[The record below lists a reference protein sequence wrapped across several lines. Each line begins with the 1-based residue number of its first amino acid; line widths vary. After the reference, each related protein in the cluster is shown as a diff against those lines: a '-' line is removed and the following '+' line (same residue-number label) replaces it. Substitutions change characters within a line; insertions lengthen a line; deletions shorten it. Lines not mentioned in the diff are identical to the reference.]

1 MTEAFLFRFDGSRD
15 NDRYL
20 ECARARG
27 FVLFAGKELRLGP
40 GWIPDYMR
48 VVVEDEGRS
57 CKLAII
63 ELEADAN
70 TARISAR
77 KYLPESSQSV
87 VDALFAYLERACIRC
102 RATAD
107 PRLESITKLKDILQ
121 ECETI
126 VVVAAGCQRDS
137 FDSIEELPL
146 IDQDH
151 GLRPTRAN
159 AERKPR
165 RGFVLNG
172 DVTLSPVEH
181 KNLSRTV
188 LILDAVV
195 RGWDKSGASFRNWR
209 SSRAQPLRA
218 ALRAD
223 PGQFS
228 ELGVL
233 MLGNKLGVQVDVDRV
248 AAELASVWT
257 SLSRRQYTPDSVLRA
272 LQQYLPIA
280 SGLPS
285 SIAVR
290 EAFEKARPFL

>member
-15 NDRYL
+15 NDRYI
-20 ECARARG
+20 EFARERG
-27 FVLFAGKELRLGP
+27 FLLFAGKELRLGP

-63 ELEADAN
+63 GLEADPH

-77 KYLPESSQSV
+77 KYLPESSRSV
-87 VDALFAYLERACIRC
+87 VDALVAYLERACIQC

-107 PRLESITKLKDILQ
+107 PRLASITRLKDILHD
-121 ECETI
+121 CENI
-126 VVVAAGCQRDS
+126 VVVTAGCQRGS
-137 FDSIEELPL
+137 FDTIEELLL

-151 GLRPTRAN
+151 GPRPAQAN
-159 AERKPR
+159 AEKKASRC
-165 RGFVLNG
+165 FVLTG

-195 RGWDKSGASFRNWR
+195 RGWDKSGASFRAWR
-209 SSRAQPLRA
+209 NSRAQPLRA

-223 PGQFS
+223 PGRFS

-233 MLGNKLGVQVDVDRV
+233 MLGNKVGVQVNVERV

-257 SLSRRQYTPDSVLRA
+257 SLSRKQYTPDSALRA

>member
-20 ECARARG
+20 EFARARG

-57 CKLAII
+57 CKLAIV

-87 VDALFAYLERACIRC
+87 VDALVAYLERACIQC

-107 PRLESITKLKDILQ
+107 PRLPSIMRLKEILQ

-126 VVVAAGCQRDS
+126 LVVTAGCQRDS
-137 FDSIEELPL
+137 FDSIEELSL

-151 GLRPTRAN
+151 G
-159 AERKPR
+159 PR
-165 RGFVLNG
+165 RSAQDNVEKKASRLVLTG
-172 DVTLSPVEH
+172 DVSLSPLEH

-218 ALRAD
+218 SLRAD
-223 PGQFS
+223 PGRFS

-233 MLGNKLGVQVDVDRV
+233 MLGTKLGVQVNVDRL
-248 AAELASVWT
+248 AAELGSIWT
-257 SLSRRQYTPDSVLRA
+257 SLSRKQYAPDSVVRA

-290 EAFEKARPFL
+290 EAFEKARHFL

>member
-1 MTEAFLFRFDGSRD
+1 M
-15 NDRYL
+15 
-20 ECARARG
+20 
-27 FVLFAGKELRLGP
+27 
-40 GWIPDYMR
+40 
-48 VVVEDEGRS
+48 
-57 CKLAII
+57 
-63 ELEADAN
+63 
-70 TARISAR
+70 
-77 KYLPESSQSV
+77 
-87 VDALFAYLERACIRC
+87 VDALVAYLERACVQC

-107 PRLESITKLKDILQ
+107 PRLPSITRLKDILQ

-126 VVVAAGCQRDS
+126 AVVTAGCQRDS
-137 FDSIEELPL
+137 FDSVEELSL

-151 GLRPTRAN
+151 RPRPPQASVEKTAGRS
-159 AERKPR
+159 
-165 RGFVLNG
+165 FVLTGN
-172 DVTLSPVEH
+172 VTLSSGEH

-195 RGWDKSGASFRNWR
+195 RGWDKSGASFRDWR
-209 SSRAQPLRA
+209 SSRVQPLRA

-223 PGQFS
+223 PGRFS

-233 MLGNKLGVQVDVDRV
+233 MLGNKLGVQVDVDRL
-248 AAELASVWT
+248 AAELASIWT
-257 SLSRRQYTPDSVLRA
+257 SLSPKQYTPDSVMGA